1 MEKNVRKIFTDRKVV
16 SWALYDWAN
25 SAFAT
30 TVLAAFF
37 PAFFKDY
44 WSAGADAG
52 TSTFQ
57 LGVSH
62 SLASVLMVIMAPV
75 LGAIADSGAA
85 KKRFLGFFTLLGIA
99 MTTTLY
105 LIAEGEW
112 LFALGV
118 FVLANLGF
126 SAANAFYDSLI
137 VCVARED
144 QLDLVSAYGYALGYI
159 GGGLLFA
166 VNIAMVVWPAMFG
179 FADAQEAVRVSF
191 LCVAAWWFLFSI
203 PLFLNVPE
211 PGAKS
216 GISAGVAIRGGL
228 QQLANTFYEIRKL
241 RVVLLFLVA
250 YWLYIDGV
258 HTIVKMAVDYGMA
271 LGFDMSHLFTALLIT
286 QFVAFPAAVGFG
298 ILAGRIGAKAGILI
312 AIGVYMLVTGW
323 ATFMDQVAEFYVLAV
338 VIGLVQGGVQ
348 ALSRSLYARIIPAN
362 KSAEYFGFYNVLG
375 KFAAVIGPLMVG
387 YTSLTTGSP
396 QLSLFTIVIL
406 FALGGLLLYR
416 VDVQAGARIAQELAK
431 G

>member
-1 MEKNVRKIFTDRKVV
+1 MRAIFTDRKVF

-30 TVLAAFF
+30 SVLAAFF

-44 WSAGADAG
+44 WSAGTAVG

-62 SLASVLMVIMAPV
+62 SLASALMVILAPV
-75 LGAIADSGAA
+75 LGAIADSGTA
-85 KKRFLGFFTLLGIA
+85 KKRFLGFFTLLGVA
-99 MTTTLY
+99 MTASLY
-105 LIAEGEW
+105 LIAEGDW
-112 LFALGV
+112 LLALAV

-137 VCVARED
+137 VGVARQDE
-144 QLDLVSAYGYALGYI
+144 LDLVSSYGYALGYL

-166 VNIAMVVWPAMFG
+166 VNIAMVLWPAMFG
-179 FADAQEAVRVSF
+179 LADSQQAVRVSF
-191 LCVAAWWFLFSI
+191 LCVALWWLLFSV
-203 PLFLNVPE
+203 PLFRNVPE
-211 PGAKS
+211 PGA
-216 GISAGVAIRGGL
+216 GTGVSAGAAIRAGL
-228 QQLANTFYEIRKL
+228 RQLANTFSEIRKL

-286 QFVAFPAAVGFG
+286 QFVAFPAAVAFG
-298 ILAGRIGAKAGILI
+298 LLAGRIGAKAGILI
-312 AIGVYMLVTGW
+312 GIGVYMAVTVW
-323 ATFMDQVAEFYVLAV
+323 ATFMDQVGEFYLLAV

-348 ALSRSLYARIIPAN
+348 SLSRWLYACIIPAN

-375 KFAAVIGPLMVG
+375 KFAAVLGPLMVG

-406 FALGGLLLYR
+406 FALGAVLLYL
-416 VDVQAGARIAQELAK
+416 VDVREGTRIARELARE
-431 G
+431 

>member
-1 MEKNVRKIFTDRKVV
+1 VRQTFTDKRVF

-30 TVLAAFF
+30 TVLAGFF

-44 WSAGADAG
+44 WSAGTEVG

-57 LGVSH
+57 LGLSH
-62 SLASVLMVIMAPV
+62 SLASVFMVILAPV
-75 LGAIADSGAA
+75 LGAIADAGAA
-85 KKRFLGFFTLLGIA
+85 KKRFLGFFTVLGIA
-99 MTTTLY
+99 MTATLY
-105 LIAEGEW
+105 LIAQGDW
-112 LFALGV
+112 FTALSV

-137 VCVARED
+137 VGVARQDE
-144 QLDLVSAYGYALGYI
+144 LDLVSAYGYALGYL

-166 VNIAMVVWPAMFG
+166 LNITMVVWPTTFG
-179 FADAQEAVRVSF
+179 FADAQQAVRVSF
-191 LCVAAWWFLFSI
+191 LCVAAWWLVFSI

-211 PGAKS
+211 PGAKT
-216 GISAGVAIRGGL
+216 GISAGTAIRAGFR
-228 QQLANTFYEIRKL
+228 QLANTFQEIRKL

-258 HTIVKMAVDYGMA
+258 HTIIRMAVDYGMA
-271 LGFDMSHLFTALLIT
+271 LGFNMSHLFTALLIT

-298 ILAGRIGAKAGILI
+298 ILGSRIGAKAGILI

-323 ATFMDQVAEFYVLAV
+323 ATFMDQVNEFYVLAV

-348 ALSRSLYARIIPAN
+348 SLSRSLYARIIPAN

-375 KFAAVIGPLMVG
+375 KFAAVLGPLMVG
-387 YTSLTTGSP
+387 FTSLATGSP

-416 VDVQAGARIAQELAK
+416 VSEHASARIAQELAK

>member
-1 MEKNVRKIFTDRKVV
+1 MRGIFTDRRVF

-30 TVLAAFF
+30 TVLAGFF

-44 WSAGADAG
+44 WSADVAVS

-57 LGVSH
+57 LGVGH
-62 SLASVLMVIMAPV
+62 SLASALMVILAPA
-75 LGAIADSGAA
+75 LGAIADTGSA
-85 KKRFLGFFTLLGIA
+85 KKRFLGFFTALGVA
-99 MTTTLY
+99 ATAALY
-105 LIAEGEW
+105 LIAQGDW

-137 VCVARED
+137 VGVARQDE
-144 QLDLVSAYGYALGYI
+144 LDLVSAYGYALGYL

-166 VNIAMVVWPAMFG
+166 VNIAMVVWPAAFG
-179 FADAQEAVRVSF
+179 LSDAQEAVRISF
-191 LCVAAWWFLFSI
+191 LCVAAWWFVFSV

-211 PGAKS
+211 PGVKT
-216 GISAGVAIRGGL
+216 GISASAAIRAGFR
-228 QQLANTFYEIRKL
+228 QLANTFREIRRL
-241 RVVLLFLVA
+241 RVVLLFLFA

-258 HTIVKMAVDYGMA
+258 HTIIRMAVDYGMA
-271 LGFDMSHLFTALLIT
+271 LGFRMSHLFTALLIT

-298 ILAGRIGAKAGILI
+298 YLGSRIGAKAGILI
-312 AIGVYMLVTGW
+312 GIAVYMLVTGW
-323 ATFMDQVAEFYVLAV
+323 ATFMDEVREFYMLAV

-348 ALSRSLYARIIPAN
+348 SLSRSLYARIIPAN
-362 KSAEYFGFYNVLG
+362 KSAEYFSFYNILG
-375 KFAAVIGPLMVG
+375 KFAAIFGPLLVG
-387 YTSLTTGSP
+387 YTSLATGSP

-406 FALGGLLLYR
+406 FAVGGVLLYR
-416 VDVQAGARIAQELAK
+416 VDEREGARIAQQLARD
-431 G
+431 

>member
-1 MEKNVRKIFTDRKVV
+1 VRKIFTDKKVF

-44 WSAGADAG
+44 WSAGAAVG

-57 LGVSH
+57 LGVGH
-62 SLASVLMVIMAPV
+62 SLASVLMVILAPV
-75 LGAIADSGAA
+75 LGAIADAGMA
-85 KKRFLGFFTLLGIA
+85 KKRFLGVFTLLGIA
-99 MTTTLY
+99 MTATLY
-105 LIAEGEW
+105 LVAQGDW

-137 VCVARED
+137 VGVARKDE
-144 QLDLVSAYGYALGYI
+144 LDLVSAYGYALGYL

-166 VNIAMVVWPAMFG
+166 VNIAMVVRPAMFG
-179 FADAQEAVRVSF
+179 FSDAQEAVRVSF
-191 LCVAAWWFLFSI
+191 LCVAAWWFIFSI
-203 PLFLNVPE
+203 PLYLNVPE
-211 PGAKS
+211 PGAKTD
-216 GISAGVAIRGGL
+216 ISAIGAIRAGFR
-228 QQLANTFYEIRKL
+228 QLASTFHEIRKL

-258 HTIVKMAVDYGMA
+258 HTIVRMAVDYGMA
-271 LGFDMSHLFTALLIT
+271 LGFNMSHLFTALLIT

-312 AIGVYMLVTGW
+312 AICVYMLVTGW
-323 ATFMDQVAEFYVLAV
+323 ATFMDQVSEFYVLAV

-348 ALSRSLYARIIPAN
+348 SLSRSLYARIIPAN

-375 KFAAVIGPLMVG
+375 KFAAVLGPLMVG
-387 YTSLTTGSP
+387 FTSLATGSP

-406 FALGGLLLYR
+406 FAIGGLLLYR
-416 VDVQAGARIAQELAK
+416 VDERAGARIAQELAK

>member
-1 MEKNVRKIFTDRKVV
+1 MRDIFTDRKVF

-44 WSAGADAG
+44 WSAGAAVG

-57 LGVSH
+57 LGLSH
-62 SLASVLMVIMAPV
+62 SLASALMVIMAPV

-99 MTTTLY
+99 MTATLY
-105 LIAEGEW
+105 LIAQGDW

-118 FVLANLGF
+118 FVMANLGF

-137 VCVARED
+137 VGVARED

-166 VNIAMVVWPAMFG
+166 VNIAMVVWPGMFG
-179 FADAQEAVRVSF
+179 FSDAQQAVRVSF
-191 LCVAAWWFLFSI
+191 VCVAAWWLLFSI

-216 GISAGVAIRGGL
+216 GISAAVAVRAGFR
-228 QQLANTFYEIRKL
+228 QLANTFHEIRKL

-312 AIGVYMLVTGW
+312 AIGVYMLVTVW
-323 ATFMDQVAEFYVLAV
+323 ATFMDQVGEFYVLAV

-348 ALSRSLYARIIPAN
+348 SLSRSLYARIIPAN

-406 FALGGLLLYR
+406 FAIGGLLLYR
-416 VDVQAGARIAQELAK
+416 VDVGAGARIAQELAK

>member
-1 MEKNVRKIFTDRKVV
+1 MALLSMRKYQVEGEKNVRDIFADKRAL

-30 TVLAAFF
+30 TVLAGFF

-44 WSAGADAG
+44 WSAGAAVG

-57 LGVSH
+57 LGLSH
-62 SLASVLMVIMAPV
+62 SLASVLMVILAPV
-75 LGAIADSGAA
+75 LGAIADAGAA
-85 KKRFLGFFTLLGIA
+85 KKRFLGFFTVLGIA
-99 MTTTLY
+99 MTATLY
-105 LIAEGEW
+105 LIAQGDW
-112 LFALGV
+112 FFALSV

-137 VCVARED
+137 VGVARQDE
-144 QLDLVSAYGYALGYI
+144 LDLVSAYGYALGYL

-166 VNIAMVVWPAMFG
+166 VNIAMVVWPATFG
-179 FADAQEAVRVSF
+179 FSDAQEAVRVSF
-191 LCVAAWWFLFSI
+191 LCVAVWWFVFSI
-203 PLFLNVPE
+203 PLFVNVPE
-211 PGAKS
+211 PGA
-216 GISAGVAIRGGL
+216 GIRVSAGEAIRGGFR
-228 QQLANTFYEIRKL
+228 QLAKTFQEIRKL

-258 HTIVKMAVDYGMA
+258 HTIIRMAVDYGMA
-271 LGFDMSHLFTALLIT
+271 LGFGMSHLFTALLIT

-298 ILAGRIGAKAGILI
+298 ILGSRIGAKAGILI

-323 ATFMDQVAEFYVLAV
+323 ATFMDQVNEFYVLAV

-348 ALSRSLYARIIPAN
+348 SLSRSLYARIIPAN

-375 KFAAVIGPLMVG
+375 KFAAVLGPLMVG
-387 YTSLTTGSP
+387 FTSLATGSP

-406 FALGGLLLYR
+406 FAVGGT
-416 VDVQAGARIAQELAK
+416 VVVPG
-431 G
+431 

>member
-1 MEKNVRKIFTDRKVV
+1 MRGIFTDRRVF

-30 TVLAAFF
+30 TVLAGFF

-44 WSAGADAG
+44 WSADVAVS

-57 LGVSH
+57 LGVGH
-62 SLASVLMVIMAPV
+62 SLASALMVILAPA
-75 LGAIADSGAA
+75 LGAIADTGSA
-85 KKRFLGFFTLLGIA
+85 KKRFLGFFTALGVA
-99 MTTTLY
+99 ATAALY
-105 LIAEGEW
+105 LIAQGDW

-137 VCVARED
+137 VGVARQDE
-144 QLDLVSAYGYALGYI
+144 LDLVSAYGYALGYL

-166 VNIAMVVWPAMFG
+166 VNIAMVVWPAAFG
-179 FADAQEAVRVSF
+179 LSDAQEAVRISF
-191 LCVAAWWFLFSI
+191 LCVAAWWFVFSV

-211 PGAKS
+211 PGVKT
-216 GISAGVAIRGGL
+216 GISASAAIRAGFR
-228 QQLANTFYEIRKL
+228 QLANTFREIRRL
-241 RVVLLFLVA
+241 RVVLLFLFA

-258 HTIVKMAVDYGMA
+258 HTIIRMAVDYGMA
-271 LGFDMSHLFTALLIT
+271 LGFRMSHLFTALLIT

-298 ILAGRIGAKAGILI
+298 YLGSRIGAKAGILI
-312 AIGVYMLVTGW
+312 GIAVYMLVTGW
-323 ATFMDQVAEFYVLAV
+323 ATFMDEVREFYMLAV

-348 ALSRSLYARIIPAN
+348 SLSRSLYARIIPAN
-362 KSAEYFGFYNVLG
+362 KSAEYFSFYNILG
-375 KFAAVIGPLMVG
+375 KFAAIFGPLLVG
-387 YTSLTTGSP
+387 YTSLATGSP

-406 FALGGLLLYR
+406 FAVGGVLLYR
-416 VDVQAGARIAQELAK
+416 VDEREGARIAQQLAK
-431 G
+431 D

>member
-1 MEKNVRKIFTDRKVV
+1 MRQTFTDKRVF

-30 TVLAAFF
+30 TVLAGFF

-44 WSAGADAG
+44 WSAGTEVG

-57 LGVSH
+57 LGLSH
-62 SLASVLMVIMAPV
+62 SLASVFMVILAPV
-75 LGAIADSGAA
+75 LGAIADAGAA
-85 KKRFLGFFTLLGIA
+85 KKRFLGFFTVLGIA
-99 MTTTLY
+99 MTATLY
-105 LIAEGEW
+105 LIAQGDW
-112 LFALGV
+112 FTALSV

-137 VCVARED
+137 VGVARQDE
-144 QLDLVSAYGYALGYI
+144 LDLVSAYGYALGYL

-166 VNIAMVVWPAMFG
+166 LNITMVVWPSTFG
-179 FADAQEAVRVSF
+179 FADAQQAVRVSF
-191 LCVAAWWFLFSI
+191 LCVAAWWLVFSI

-211 PGAKS
+211 PGVKT
-216 GISAGVAIRGGL
+216 GISAGTAIRAGFR
-228 QQLANTFYEIRKL
+228 QLANTFQEIRKL

-258 HTIVKMAVDYGMA
+258 HTIIRMAVDYGMA
-271 LGFDMSHLFTALLIT
+271 LGFNMSHLFTALLIT

-298 ILAGRIGAKAGILI
+298 ILGSRIGAKAGILI

-323 ATFMDQVAEFYVLAV
+323 ATFMDQVNEFYVLAV

-348 ALSRSLYARIIPAN
+348 SLSRSLYARIIPAN

-375 KFAAVIGPLMVG
+375 KFAAVLGPLMVG
-387 YTSLTTGSP
+387 FTSLATGSP

-416 VDVQAGARIAQELAK
+416 VDEQAGARIAQELAK

>member
-1 MEKNVRKIFTDRKVV
+1 MRQTFTDKRVF

-30 TVLAAFF
+30 TVLAGFF

-44 WSAGADAG
+44 WSAGTEVG

-57 LGVSH
+57 LGLSH

-75 LGAIADSGAA
+75 LGAIADAGAA
-85 KKRFLGFFTLLGIA
+85 KKRFLGFFTVLGIA
-99 MTTTLY
+99 MTATLY
-105 LIAEGEW
+105 LIAQGDW
-112 LFALGV
+112 FTALSV

-137 VCVARED
+137 VGVARQDE
-144 QLDLVSAYGYALGYI
+144 LDLVSAYGYALGYL

-166 VNIAMVVWPAMFG
+166 LNITMVVWPSTFG
-179 FADAQEAVRVSF
+179 FADAQQAVRVSF
-191 LCVAAWWFLFSI
+191 LCVAAWWLVFSI

-211 PGAKS
+211 PGVET
-216 GISAGVAIRGGL
+216 GISAGAAIRAGFR
-228 QQLANTFYEIRKL
+228 QLANTFQEIRKL

-258 HTIVKMAVDYGMA
+258 HTIIRMAVDYGMA
-271 LGFDMSHLFTALLIT
+271 LGFNMSHLFTALLIT

-298 ILAGRIGAKAGILI
+298 ILGSRIGAKAGILI

-323 ATFMDQVAEFYVLAV
+323 ATFMDQVNEFYVLAV

-348 ALSRSLYARIIPAN
+348 SLSRSLYARIIPAN

-375 KFAAVIGPLMVG
+375 KFAAVLGPLMVG
-387 YTSLTTGSP
+387 FTSLATGSP

-416 VDVQAGARIAQELAK
+416 VDEHAGARIAQELAK